1 MLNYTKVEDL
11 SEQNQL
17 LMLIKS
23 AEFVISNTD
32 IKKCPEPNKAELAF
46 IGRSNVGKSSL
57 INMLVNHKKLAKTS
71 SSPGKT
77 QTINHFIINEEWY
90 LVDLPGYGYAKVAK
104 TKRKQW
110 SGFIDDYIMKREN
123 LLNLFVLVD
132 ARHKPLKNDLEF
144 MNHLGMK
151 GIPFS
156 IVFTK
161 ADKIS
166 SSELKKNLAAYKKEM
181 LKAWESMPKSFVS
194 SASNKLG
201 REEIINYI
209 DTILQNDK
217 QFV

>member
-1 MLNYTKVEDL
+1 
-11 SEQNQL
+11 
-17 LMLIKS
+17 MLIKS
-23 AEFVISNTD
+23 AGFVISNTD

-57 INMLVNHKKLAKTS
+57 INMLVNHKKLAKIS

-110 SGFIDDYIMKREN
+110 SGFINDYIMKREN

-144 MNHLGMK
+144 MNHLGTK

-161 ADKIS
+161 ADKLS

-194 SASNKLG
+194 SATSKLG
-201 REEIINYI
+201 REEILNYI
-209 DTILQNDK
+209 NTILQNDK